1 MKARNGKVARLPP
14 SLQGKV
20 LVAGKERGEIE
31 IRDQLNARLADGE
44 PGNRPVEWLNSNP
57 DVMKVMTE
65 QFDGRPITEGNLSEW
80 RAGGYEEWHIL
91 HAFLDETRVVSEN
104 AGEIADTGISSDHM
118 RIVLLAQHA
127 HLFQNLGIMPKD
139 EFNHRLNAVKKL
151 TASIMNMQRAELQ
164 KARLEL
170 QRERFELQRE
180 RFEFQRE
187 KQRMKSA
194 ASSEAVG
201 RGAGGGPG
209 KSRAAAS
216 TSARAESSGGR
227 PPAQPRVSPSSPS
240 ILPTADPHGASSAES
255 AAPQLAAPAP
265 DASPKVLS
273 SRIHPDAPVTDS
285 PHQPHFPK
293 PDSVGLTSTQPSRLA
308 A

>member
-1 MKARNGKVARLPP
+1 MATRNGNALRGSATSNDVAERKPHRSRSFNIARLP
-14 SLQGKV
+14 L
-20 LVAGKERGEIE
+20 E
-31 IRDQLNARLADGE
+31 IRDQLNTRLADGE
-44 PGNRPVEWLNSNP
+44 PGIRLVEWLNSNP
-57 DVMKVMTE
+57 EVMKVMAE
-65 QFDGRPITEGNLSEW
+65 QFDGRPITESNISEW
-80 RAGGYEEWHIL
+80 RSGGYEEWRIL

-104 AGEIADTGISSDHM
+104 AGDIADTGISSDHL

-187 KQRMKSA
+187 KQSMKSA
-194 ASSEAVG
+194 ALS
-201 RGAGGGPG
+201 
-209 KSRAAAS
+209 KAAAS
-216 TSARAESSGGR
+216 TSARAESSDGR
-227 PPAQPRVSPSSPS
+227 PSAQPRVSPSGPS
-240 ILPTADPHGASSAES
+240 IPPTADPHGAHSTES
-255 AAPQLAAPAP
+255 AALPLAAPAP
-265 DASPKVLS
+265 DPSPKVLS
-273 SRIHPDAPVTDS
+273 SRIHHDAPVTDS
-285 PHQPHFPK
+285 PQHPHFLK
-293 PDSVGLTSTQPSRLA
+293 PDSLGSTSTQPSKLA